1 MIQITNDGDTLVNA
15 EPHSCDA
22 TKEHPISTEL
32 LSRSSSTVDATL
44 LGEQVFAPDYASRRD
59 HASPGEQIS
68 ATLSALLAS
77 LTAVREAASP
87 AATLDCAPRAL
98 AASAVFQRVMFSRVS
113 GSTWSPEAVYGVDG
127 QRHVNVHIEGHDS
140 DRVDG
145 LEISL
150 TSPLVEAEV
159 ARRRLPALILDAP
172 AETRVNR
179 ILVERMQVS
188 EYVVAP
194 IVTGSTVIGLLHADR
209 PTDGRPL
216 TAAHRDLLR
225 MFADAVGLSYEKAL
239 LVERIERQRQYVLDV
254 CDAARG
260 SIVGTNLVRP
270 IALRA
275 DTVLPAEIKA
285 PTSTA
290 LPGVRQSKTNQAAQ
304 GRDSSRLGT
313 LTIRER
319 EVLGL
324 LASGATNA
332 QLADQLT
339 VAEST
344 VKSHVKHILHK
355 LGASNRAAAISFYLR
370 ETRGASRSCR

>member
-1 MIQITNDGDTLVNA
+1 MHVTNDEGTLVNT
-15 EPHSCDA
+15 EPHSRDA

-32 LSRSSSTVDATL
+32 LSRSSSTVDAPL
-44 LGEQVFAPDYASRRD
+44 LGEQALAPDYASRRD
-59 HASPGEQIS
+59 PASPGEQIS
-68 ATLSALLAS
+68 AALSALLAS
-77 LTAVREAASP
+77 LATVRQAASP

-98 AASAVFQRVMFSRVS
+98 ATSAVFQRVMFSRVN
-113 GSTWSPEAVYGVDG
+113 GSTWLPEAVYGVDG
-127 QRHVNVHIEGHDS
+127 ERRVNVHIESHDG

-145 LEISL
+145 LQISL

-159 ARRRLPALILDAP
+159 VRRRLPALILDAP

-194 IVTGSTVIGLLHADR
+194 IVTGSTVIGLIHADR

-254 CDAARG
+254 CDAAMG
-260 SIVGTNLVRP
+260 SIAGTNLVRP

-275 DTVLPAEIKA
+275 DTALPAVRKA
-285 PTSTA
+285 PEPTA
-290 LPGVRQSKTNQAAQ
+290 VPGVRHTKMSQVAQ
-304 GRDSSRLGT
+304 GRESSRLGT
-313 LTIRER
+313 LTSRER

-355 LGASNRAAAISFYLR
+355 LGASNRAAVISFYLR

>member
-1 MIQITNDGDTLVNA
+1 ML
-15 EPHSCDA
+15 
-22 TKEHPISTEL
+22 
-32 LSRSSSTVDATL
+32 
-44 LGEQVFAPDYASRRD
+44 
-59 HASPGEQIS
+59 
-68 ATLSALLAS
+68 
-77 LTAVREAASP
+77 
-87 AATLDCAPRAL
+87 
-98 AASAVFQRVMFSRVS
+98 SRVS

-127 QRHVNVHIEGHDS
+127 QRHVNVHIESPDS
-140 DRVDG
+140 ERIDG
-145 LEISL
+145 LQISL

-159 ARRRLPALILDAP
+159 VRRRLPALILDAP

-216 TAAHRDLLR
+216 TSAHRDLLR
-225 MFADAVGLSYEKAL
+225 MFADAVGLSYERAL
-239 LVERIERQRQYVLDV
+239 LVERIERQRHYILDV
-254 CDAARG
+254 CDAAMG
-260 SIVGTNLVRP
+260 SIADANLVRP
-270 IALRA
+270 IAVRA

-285 PTSTA
+285 PESTT
-290 LPGVRQSKTNQAAQ
+290 LPGVRRAKVNQAAQ
-304 GRDSSRLGT
+304 GRNSSRLGT
-313 LTIRER
+313 LTTRER

>member
-1 MIQITNDGDTLVNA
+1 MIHITNDEGALVNA

-22 TKEHPISTEL
+22 TKEYPISTEL
-32 LSRSSSTVDATL
+32 LSWSSPTVDAPL
-44 LGEQVFAPDYASRRD
+44 LGEQLFAPDYVSRPNP
-59 HASPGEQIS
+59 ASPGEQMS
-68 ATLSALLAS
+68 GALSALLSA
-77 LTAVREAASP
+77 LAAVREAASP

-113 GSTWSPEAVYGVDG
+113 GSTWLPEAVYGVDAER
-127 QRHVNVHIEGHDS
+127 QVNVHVESHDS
-140 DRVDG
+140 DRIDG
-145 LEISL
+145 LHISL
-150 TSPLVEAEV
+150 ASPLVEAEV
-159 ARRRLPALILDAP
+159 VRRRLPALILDAA
-172 AETRVNR
+172 AEARVDR

-194 IVTGSTVIGLLHADR
+194 IVTGSTVIGLLHADS
-209 PTDGRPL
+209 PTDRRPL
-216 TAAHRDLLR
+216 TAVHRDLLR

-239 LVERIERQRQYVLDV
+239 LVERIERQRQYILDV
-254 CDAARG
+254 CDAAMG
-260 SIVGTNLVRP
+260 STAGTNLVRP

-275 DTVLPAEIKA
+275 ETVLPARMNAVE
-285 PTSTA
+285 STA
-290 LPGVRQSKTNQAAQ
+290 VPGARHPKANQVAQ
-304 GRDSSRLGT
+304 RRDSSRLGT
-313 LTIRER
+313 LTSRER

-370 ETRGASRSCR
+370 ETRSARSSR